1 MLNFQGKLD
10 TVPKIMKAIG
20 QMIIREG
27 LLTPKVVQQV
37 SDEYIRDG
45 FKKKERNKNCI
56 LHLRRETNFV
66 DRGTRNNFL
75 YMTMFIIKAV
85 EDPKQRL
92 LLNLSL
98 DKI

>member
-45 FKKKERNKNCI
+45 VQKNYTGQKSPWRKVCLKNCLLGQLSPWVMAPWTI
-56 LHLRRETNFV
+56 VATTTYPIPIIFKLNF
-66 DRGTRNNFL
+66 
-75 YMTMFIIKAV
+75 
-85 EDPKQRL
+85 
-92 LLNLSL
+92 
-98 DKI
+98 